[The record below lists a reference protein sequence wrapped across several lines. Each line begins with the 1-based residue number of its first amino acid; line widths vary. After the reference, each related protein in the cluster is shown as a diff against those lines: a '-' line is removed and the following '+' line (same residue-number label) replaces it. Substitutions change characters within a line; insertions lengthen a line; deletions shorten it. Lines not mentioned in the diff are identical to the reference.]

1 MKIPVSYSFRN
12 LWTRRLTTVLTAGGL
27 ALVVFV
33 YATVLMMSEGLR
45 KTLMQT
51 GSYDNVVVIRKGAG
65 AEVQSSVERD
75 QAAIVQSLPGIAT
88 GINGSAA
95 ASKELV
101 VLITLT
107 KRSTGVATNVV
118 IRGVGEQ
125 GIRLRPQVKI
135 IEGRIFR
142 PGSSEIVAGRSI
154 AERFPEATLGGTIR
168 FAQREWTIVGL
179 FDAGKT
185 GFDSEV
191 WGDVDQLMHSFRRP
205 VYSSVLLKLADPT
218 AFESIKARIEADPR
232 LKLEAK
238 RESVFYAE
246 QSEMLANFINYL
258 GLALSII
265 FSIGAMLGAMITMY
279 AAVANRTREIGTLRA
294 LGFRKG
300 SILLAFLF
308 ESALLSVIGG
318 AAGLILASGMQFLT
332 ISTLNWQ
339 TFAELAFTFT
349 LTPAIV
355 VQSLA
360 FALIMG
366 VLGGVLPAARA
377 ARMGI
382 VDALRAA

>member
-45 KTLMQT
+45 KTLVQT

-75 QAAIVQSLPGIAT
+75 QAAIVESLPGIAT
-88 GINGSAA
+88 EINGSAA

-135 IEGRIFR
+135 IEGRTFR

-205 VYSSVLLKLADPT
+205 VYSSVLVKLADPT

-232 LKLEAK
+232 LRLEAK
-238 RESVFYAE
+238 RETVFYAE

-300 SILLAFLF
+300 SILLTFLF

-318 AAGLILASGMQFLT
+318 AAGLILASGMQLLT

-355 VQSLA
+355 VQSLV

>member
-45 KTLMQT
+45 KTLVQT

-65 AEVQSSVERD
+65 AEVQSGVERD

-88 GINGSAA
+88 EINGSAA

-300 SILLAFLF
+300 SILLTFLF

>member
-45 KTLMQT
+45 KTLVQT

-75 QAAIVQSLPGIAT
+75 QAAIVESLPGIAT
-88 GINGSAA
+88 EINGSAA

-107 KRSTGVATNVV
+107 KRSTGAATNVV

-179 FDAGKT
+179 FDAGSCT
-185 GFDSEV
+185 RSE
-191 WGDVDQLMHSFRRP
+191 GRFTRR
-205 VYSSVLLKLADPT
+205 SC
-218 AFESIKARIEADPR
+218 
-232 LKLEAK
+232 
-238 RESVFYAE
+238 
-246 QSEMLANFINYL
+246 
-258 GLALSII
+258 
-265 FSIGAMLGAMITMY
+265 
-279 AAVANRTREIGTLRA
+279 
-294 LGFRKG
+294 
-300 SILLAFLF
+300 
-308 ESALLSVIGG
+308 
-318 AAGLILASGMQFLT
+318 
-332 ISTLNWQ
+332 
-339 TFAELAFTFT
+339 
-349 LTPAIV
+349 
-355 VQSLA
+355 
-360 FALIMG
+360 
-366 VLGGVLPAARA
+366 
-377 ARMGI
+377 
-382 VDALRAA
+382 

>member
-135 IEGRIFR
+135 IKGRIFR

-355 VQSLA
+355 VQSLV

-377 ARMGI
+377 ARMRI

>member
-45 KTLMQT
+45 KTLVQT

-75 QAAIVQSLPGIAT
+75 QAAIVESLPGIAT
-88 GINGSAA
+88 EINGSAA

-300 SILLAFLF
+300 SILLTFLF